1 MPSIRVAK
9 GSRPLSKPPLL
20 EARDLSVAAG
30 TRRLLEKV
38 SFRLEAGECLA
49 LVGESGA
56 GKSLTGLSL
65 LQLLPAGLRLEGSV
79 LFQGEQLVGKAEK
92 TLCGLRGRKIAM
104 IFQEPLSALNP
115 LHRVEDQIAESLLV
129 HDASLGKAQARRE
142 AREWMR
148 RVDIPDVEHRAH
160 FLPHMLSGGQRQ
172 RVMIAMAL
180 ANAPDLLIADE
191 PTTALDVTLQAQI
204 LRLLKDFQRSLG
216 MAMLFVTH
224 DFSVLRSIADRVA
237 VMRAGRIV
245 EQGALKEVLRAPR
258 IAYTRRL
265 IAAEPKGK
273 ASREIKGKEEGHT
286 KKTSLRAV
294 EPVLSVEDLRVSF
307 PLSVG
312 LFGKVRESFEALAGV
327 GFSLSRGSCLGIV
340 GESGSGKS
348 TLGLA
353 LLRLVKARG
362 RVLFGASEEDL
373 LRLSGARLKR
383 LRRDLQ
389 IVFQDPFASLSP
401 RMAVGDIVA
410 EGPDIHGFY
419 KSAQERARAIVSSL
433 REVGLESEAASRY
446 PHEFSGGQRQRI
458 AIARVLIMRPR
469 LLVLD
474 EPTSSLDVTVQAQ
487 ILSLLRDDVLCCARL
502 HDSSLPHHHK
512 LLRHAAHDSQI
523 MADKKIRQVQLAL
536 QIAQQRKDLRLH
548 RHIQRRG
555 RLVQHQQP
563 RTHDQHARDRNS
575 LTLPARE
582 LVRIARCRLALQTHL
597 AQTGNDGAGAL
608 LSRLVEPVNV
618 GTLRNDVPYRH
629 ARRQRGERVLKD
641 DLQITAQTLQTRS

>member
-1 MPSIRVAK
+1 MPSTRVVK
-9 GSRPLSKPPLL
+9 GSPPPLL
-20 EARDLSVAAG
+20 EVRNLSVA
-30 TRRLLEKV
+30 TPTHSLLAKV
-38 SFRLEAGECLA
+38 SFRLNAGECLA

-65 LQLLPAGLRLEGSV
+65 PQLLPAGLTLGGSV
-79 LFQGEQLVGKAEK
+79 LFQGKQLVGGSEKA
-92 TLCGLRGRKIAM
+92 LRGLRGRKIAM

-115 LHRVEDQIAESLLV
+115 LHRVEDQIAESLSV
-129 HDASLGKAQARRE
+129 HDASLSKARARGK

-148 RVDIPDVEHRAH
+148 RVGIPDVEHRAH

-180 ANAPDLLIADE
+180 ANEPDLLIADE
-191 PTTALDVTLQAQI
+191 PTTALDVTLQTQI
-204 LRLLKDFQRSLG
+204 LRLLKDFQASLG

-237 VMRAGRIV
+237 VMRCGAIV
-245 EQGALKEVLRAPR
+245 EQGTLKEVLRAPR
-258 IAYTRRL
+258 TAYTRAL

-273 ASREIKGKEEGHT
+273 ADKGKADKARGGGEPLLSAEE
-286 KKTSLRAV
+286 
-294 EPVLSVEDLRVSF
+294 LRVSF

-312 LFGKVRESFEALAGV
+312 LFGKVRENFEALAGV
-327 GFSLSRGSCLGIV
+327 GLSLSRGSCLGIV

-353 LLRLVKARG
+353 LLRLVPARG
-362 RVLFGASEEDL
+362 RVLFGDAREDL
-373 LRLSGARLKR
+373 LQVSSARLKR

-401 RMAVGDIVA
+401 RMAVADIVA
-410 EGPDIHGFY
+410 EGPDIHRFY
-419 KSAQERARAIVSSL
+419 RSAEERTRAVAASL

-487 ILSLLRDDVLCCARL
+487 ILSLLRDL
-502 HDSSLPHHHK
+502 
-512 LLRHAAHDSQI
+512 
-523 MADKKIRQVQLAL
+523 
-536 QIAQQRKDLRLH
+536 QRKLDLAYLFISHDLRVVRSMAQELVVMKE
-548 RHIQRRG
+548 G
-555 RLVQHQQP
+555 RIVEAGATEQVIARP
-563 RTHDQHARDRNS
+563 QHAYTK
-575 LTLPARE
+575 TL
-582 LVRIARCRLALQTHL
+582 IAA
-597 AQTGNDGAGAL
+597 AFD
-608 LSRLVEPVNV
+608 
-618 GTLRNDVPYRH
+618 
-629 ARRQRGERVLKD
+629 ER
-641 DLQITAQTLQTRS
+641 

>member
-1 MPSIRVAK
+1 MSKEA
-9 GSRPLSKPPLL
+9 KPPLL
-20 EARDLSVAAG
+20 EVRNLSVVVG
-30 TRRLLEKV
+30 TRTLLEGA
-38 SFRLEAGECLA
+38 SFCLQAGECLA

-65 LQLLPAGLRLEGSV
+65 AQLLPAGLRLGGSV
-79 LFQGEQLVGKAEK
+79 RFQGEQLVGKSEK
-92 TLCGLRGRKIAM
+92 ALRSLRGRKIAM

-115 LHRVEDQIAESLLV
+115 LHRVEDQIAESLFV
-129 HDASLGKAQARRE
+129 HDASLSKARARHG

-148 RVDIPDVEHRAH
+148 KVGIPDVEHRAR

-237 VMRAGRIV
+237 VMRDGRIV
-245 EQGALKEVLRAPR
+245 EQGALKEVLRAPKV
-258 IAYTRRL
+258 AYTRQL
-265 IAAEPKGK
+265 IAAELTGK
-273 ASREIKGKEEGHT
+273 TRSKISSKAEGKVG
-286 KKTSLRAV
+286 KSLRASRQV
-294 EPVLSVEDLRVSF
+294 IEPVLSVDDLRVSF

-312 LFGKVRESFEALAGV
+312 LFGRVRENFEALAGV
-327 GFSLSRGSCLGIV
+327 GLSLARGSCLGIV

-353 LLRLVKARG
+353 LLRLVRAQG
-362 RVLFGASEEDL
+362 RVLFGEAEEDL
-373 LRLSGARLKR
+373 LRVSSARLKR

-419 KSAQERARAIVSSL
+419 KEAGERERAVAASL
-433 REVGLESEAASRY
+433 REVGLEKEAVSRY

-487 ILSLLRDDVLCCARL
+487 ILSLLRDLQD
-502 HDSSLPHHHK
+502 K
-512 LLRHAAHDSQI
+512 LD
-523 MADKKIRQVQLAL
+523 LAYL
-536 QIAQQRKDLRLH
+536 FISHDLRVVRSMAQELVVMKE
-548 RHIQRRG
+548 G
-555 RLVQHQQP
+555 RIVEAGATETVIAHP
-563 RTHDQHARDRNS
+563 QHAYTK
-575 LTLPARE
+575 TL
-582 LVRIARCRLALQTHL
+582 IAA
-597 AQTGNDGAGAL
+597 AFG
-608 LSRLVEPVNV
+608 
-618 GTLRNDVPYRH
+618 
-629 ARRQRGERVLKD
+629 
-641 DLQITAQTLQTRS
+641 

>member
-1 MPSIRVAK
+1 MPSTRVAK
-9 GSRPLSKPPLL
+9 LTVGSKPPLL
-20 EARDLSVAAG
+20 EVRNLSVATTATATA
-30 TRRLLEKV
+30 TRKLLREV
-38 SFRLEAGECLA
+38 SFSLQAGECLA

-65 LQLLPAGLRLEGSV
+65 PQLLPAGLKLEGSV
-79 LFQGEQLVGKAEK
+79 LFRGEQLVGRSEK
-92 TLCGLRGRKIAM
+92 SLRGLRGKKIAM

-129 HDASLGKAQARRE
+129 HDISLGKARARRE

-148 RVDIPDVEHRAH
+148 RVGIPDVEYRAR

-237 VMRAGRIV
+237 VMREGRIV
-245 EQGALKEVLRAPR
+245 EQGSLQEVLRTPR
-258 IAYTRRL
+258 VAYTRHL
-265 IAAEPKGK
+265 IAAEPSGK
-273 ASREIKGKEEGHT
+273 AAGGKARGQAREQASKRE
-286 KKTSLRAV
+286 SLRVV
-294 EPVLSVEDLRVSF
+294 EPILSVEDLRVSF

-312 LFGKVRESFEALAGV
+312 LFGKVRENFEALAGV
-327 GFSLSRGSCLGIV
+327 GLSLSRGSCLGIV

-353 LLRLVKARG
+353 LLRLVRARG
-362 RVLFGASEEDL
+362 RVLFGEEEEDL
-373 LRLSGARLKR
+373 LRVSNARMKR
-383 LRRDLQ
+383 LRRDVQ

-419 KSAQERARAIVSSL
+419 KQAEERARAIATSL
-433 REVGLESEAASRY
+433 REVGLDSDAASRY

-474 EPTSSLDVTVQAQ
+474 EPTSSLDVTIQAQ
-487 ILSLLRDDVLCCARL
+487 ILSLLRDLQ
-502 HDSSLPHHHK
+502 SK
-512 LLRHAAHDSQI
+512 LD
-523 MADKKIRQVQLAL
+523 LAYL
-536 QIAQQRKDLRLH
+536 FISHDLRVVRSMAQELVVMKE
-548 RHIQRRG
+548 G
-555 RLVQHQQP
+555 RIVEAGATEKVITNP
-563 RTHDQHARDRNS
+563 QHAYTK
-575 LTLPARE
+575 TLIEAAFGKTS
-582 LVRIARCRLALQTHL
+582 IAAI
-597 AQTGNDGAGAL
+597 
-608 LSRLVEPVNV
+608 S
-618 GTLRNDVPYRH
+618 Y
-629 ARRQRGERVLKD
+629 K
-641 DLQITAQTLQTRS
+641 

>member
-1 MPSIRVAK
+1 MTSKAIAK
-9 GSRPLSKPPLL
+9 DAKPPLL
-20 EARDLSVAAG
+20 EVRNLSVATG
-30 TRRLLEKV
+30 TRTGTRTLLEEV
-38 SFRLEAGECLA
+38 SFHLQAGECLA

-65 LQLLPAGLRLEGSV
+65 SQLLPAGLRMDGSV
-79 LFQGEQLVGKAEK
+79 RFQGEQLIGKSEK
-92 TLCGLRGRKIAM
+92 ALRALRGRKIAM

-115 LHRVEDQIAESLLV
+115 LHPVENQIAESLLV
-129 HDASLGKAQARRE
+129 HDVSMSKARARRE

-148 RVDIPDVEHRAH
+148 RVDIPDVEHRAR

-180 ANAPDLLIADE
+180 ANAPDLLVADE

-237 VMRAGRIV
+237 VMRFGRIV
-245 EQGALKEVLRAPR
+245 EQGALQEVLRAPR
-258 IAYTRRL
+258 AAYTRQL
-265 IAAEPKGK
+265 IAAEPTGSKARGK
-273 ASREIKGKEEGHT
+273 AKKQSSKRTSRQIVDP
-286 KKTSLRAV
+286 L
-294 EPVLSVEDLRVSF
+294 LSVEELRVSF
-307 PLSVG
+307 PLAVG
-312 LFGKVRESFEALAGV
+312 LFGHARENFEALAGV
-327 GFSLSRGSCLGIV
+327 GLSLSRGSCLGIV

-353 LLRLVKARG
+353 LLRLVRAQG
-362 RVLFGASEEDL
+362 RVLFGEAREDL
-373 LRLSGARLKR
+373 LQVSSARLKR
-383 LRRDLQ
+383 LRRDVQ

-419 KSAQERARAIVSSL
+419 KSAAERERAIVSSL
-433 REVGLESEAASRY
+433 HEVGLESEAASRY

-487 ILSLLRDDVLCCARL
+487 ILSLLRDLQE
-502 HDSSLPHHHK
+502 K
-512 LLRHAAHDSQI
+512 LG
-523 MADKKIRQVQLAL
+523 LAYL
-536 QIAQQRKDLRLH
+536 FISHDLRVVRSMAQELVVMKE
-548 RHIQRRG
+548 G
-555 RLVQHQQP
+555 RIVEVGETETVIARP
-563 RTHDQHARDRNS
+563 QHAYTK
-575 LTLPARE
+575 TL
-582 LVRIARCRLALQTHL
+582 IAA
-597 AQTGNDGAGAL
+597 AFD
-608 LSRLVEPVNV
+608 
-618 GTLRNDVPYRH
+618 
-629 ARRQRGERVLKD
+629 
-641 DLQITAQTLQTRS
+641 

>member
-1 MPSIRVAK
+1 MPSTRVAK
-9 GSRPLSKPPLL
+9 LTVGSKPPLL
-20 EARDLSVAAG
+20 EVRNLSVATTATATA
-30 TRRLLEKV
+30 TRKLLQEV
-38 SFRLEAGECLA
+38 SFSLEAGECLA

-65 LQLLPAGLRLEGSV
+65 PQLLPAGLKLEGSV
-79 LFQGEQLVGKAEK
+79 LFRGEQLVGRSDKA
-92 TLCGLRGRKIAM
+92 LRGLRGKKIAM

-115 LHRVEDQIAESLLV
+115 LHRVEDQIAESLSV
-129 HDASLGKAQARRE
+129 HDVSLGKARARRE

-148 RVDIPDVEHRAH
+148 RVGIPDVEYRAR

-204 LRLLKDFQRSLG
+204 LQLLKDFQRSLG

-245 EQGALKEVLRAPR
+245 EQGSLQEVLRTPR
-258 IAYTRRL
+258 VAYTRHL
-265 IAAEPKGK
+265 IAAEPSGK
-273 ASREIKGKEEGHT
+273 AAGQARGQAKEQTSKRE
-286 KKTSLRAV
+286 SLRVV
-294 EPVLSVEDLRVSF
+294 EPILSVEDLRVSF

-312 LFGKVRESFEALAGV
+312 LFGKVRENFEALAGV
-327 GFSLSRGSCLGIV
+327 GLSLARGSCLGIV

-353 LLRLVKARG
+353 LLRLVRARG
-362 RVLFGASEEDL
+362 RVLFGEEGEDL
-373 LRLSGARLKR
+373 LRVSNARMKR
-383 LRRDLQ
+383 LRRDVQ

-419 KSAQERARAIVSSL
+419 KQAEERTRAIATSL
-433 REVGLESEAASRY
+433 REVGLDSDAASRY

-474 EPTSSLDVTVQAQ
+474 EPTSSLDVTIQAQ
-487 ILSLLRDDVLCCARL
+487 ILSLLRDLQ
-502 HDSSLPHHHK
+502 SK
-512 LLRHAAHDSQI
+512 LD
-523 MADKKIRQVQLAL
+523 LAYL
-536 QIAQQRKDLRLH
+536 FISHDLRVVRSMAQELVVMKE
-548 RHIQRRG
+548 G
-555 RLVQHQQP
+555 RIVEAGATEKVITNP
-563 RTHDQHARDRNS
+563 QHAYTK
-575 LTLPARE
+575 TLIEAAFGKTS
-582 LVRIARCRLALQTHL
+582 IAAI
-597 AQTGNDGAGAL
+597 
-608 LSRLVEPVNV
+608 S
-618 GTLRNDVPYRH
+618 Y
-629 ARRQRGERVLKD
+629 K
-641 DLQITAQTLQTRS
+641 

>member
-9 GSRPLSKPPLL
+9 GIARRKPPLL
-20 EARDLSVAAG
+20 EVRNLSVATETGA
-30 TRRLLEKV
+30 RRLLQEV
-38 SFRLEAGECLA
+38 SFCLEAGECLA

-65 LQLLPAGLRLEGSV
+65 PQLLPAGLRLVGEV
-79 LFQGEQLVGKAEK
+79 LFQGEQLVGQSEKA
-92 TLCGLRGRKIAM
+92 LRSLRGRKIAM

-129 HDASLGKAQARRE
+129 HDASINKTRARAK

-148 RVDIPDVEHRAH
+148 RVGIPDVEHRAR

-204 LRLLKDFQRSLG
+204 LRLLKEFQRSLG

-224 DFSVLRSIADRVA
+224 DFSVLRSVADRVA

-245 EQGALKEVLRAPR
+245 EQGALQEVLQTPR
-258 IAYTRRL
+258 TAYTRRL

-273 ASREIKGKEEGHT
+273 AEGKTRNKADKAAGQGSKPT
-286 KKTSLRAV
+286 ARRV
-294 EPVLSVEDLRVSF
+294 VDPVLSVEDLRVSF

-312 LFGKVRESFEALAGV
+312 LFGKVRENFEALAGV
-327 GFSLSRGSCLGIV
+327 GLSLSRGSCLGIV

-362 RVLFGASEEDL
+362 SVLFGEAEEDL
-373 LRLSGARLKR
+373 LRVSNARLKR

-389 IVFQDPFASLSP
+389 IVFQDPFSSLSP

-419 KSAQERARAIVSSL
+419 KSAQQRERAVISSL
-433 REVGLESEAASRY
+433 REVGLEREAASRY

-487 ILSLLRDDVLCCARL
+487 ILSLLRDLQRRL
-502 HDSSLPHHHK
+502 D
-512 LLRHAAHDSQI
+512 
-523 MADKKIRQVQLAL
+523 LAYL
-536 QIAQQRKDLRLH
+536 FISHDLRVVRSMAQELVVMKE
-548 RHIQRRG
+548 G
-555 RLVQHQQP
+555 RIVEAGATERVIAHP
-563 RTHDQHARDRNS
+563 QHAYTK
-575 LTLPARE
+575 TL
-582 LVRIARCRLALQTHL
+582 IAA
-597 AQTGNDGAGAL
+597 AFG
-608 LSRLVEPVNV
+608 
-618 GTLRNDVPYRH
+618 
-629 ARRQRGERVLKD
+629 
-641 DLQITAQTLQTRS
+641 

>member
-9 GSRPLSKPPLL
+9 GAKPPLSPPPLL
-20 EARDLSVAAG
+20 EVRNLSIATE
-30 TRRLLEKV
+30 TRKLLHNV

-65 LQLLPAGLRLEGSV
+65 PQLLPAGLSLAGSV
-79 LFQGEQLVGKAEK
+79 LFQGEQLVGKSEK
-92 TLCGLRGRKIAM
+92 ALRGLRGRKIAM

-129 HDASLGKAQARRE
+129 HDASLGKARARSK

-148 RVDIPDVEHRAH
+148 RVGIPDVEHRAR

-237 VMRAGRIV
+237 VLRAGRIV
-245 EQGALKEVLRAPR
+245 EQGSLQEVLHAPR
-258 IAYTRRL
+258 AAYTRHL

-273 ASREIKGKEEGHT
+273 AEGKVASKAEGQGSKPPSR
-286 KKTSLRAV
+286 RVA
-294 EPVLSVEDLRVSF
+294 EPVLSAEDLRVSF

-312 LFGKVRESFEALAGV
+312 LFGKVRENFEALAGV
-327 GFSLSRGSCLGIV
+327 GLSLSRGSCLGIV

-353 LLRLVKARG
+353 LLRLIAARG
-362 RVLFGASEEDL
+362 RVLFGEEQEDL
-373 LRLSGARLKR
+373 LRVSNARMKR
-383 LRRDLQ
+383 LRRDVQ

-401 RMAVGDIVA
+401 RMAVEDIVA

-419 KSAQERARAIVSSL
+419 KSAQERARAVASSL
-433 REVGLESEAASRY
+433 REVGLEREAASRY

-474 EPTSSLDVTVQAQ
+474 EPTSSLDTTVQAQ
-487 ILSLLRDDVLCCARL
+487 ILSLLRDL
-502 HDSSLPHHHK
+502 
-512 LLRHAAHDSQI
+512 
-523 MADKKIRQVQLAL
+523 
-536 QIAQQRKDLRLH
+536 QRKLGLAYLFISHDLRVVRSMAQELVVMKE
-548 RHIQRRG
+548 G
-555 RLVQHQQP
+555 RIVEAGATERVIARP
-563 RTHDQHARDRNS
+563 QHAY
-575 LTLPARE
+575 T
-582 LVRIARCRLALQTHL
+582 
-597 AQTGNDGAGAL
+597 
-608 LSRLVEPVNV
+608 
-618 GTLRNDVPYRH
+618 
-629 ARRQRGERVLKD
+629 KD
-641 DLQITAQTLQTRS
+641 AYCCGFR

>member
-1 MPSIRVAK
+1 MHSTRVDKLAVD
-9 GSRPLSKPPLL
+9 SKPPLL
-20 EARDLSVAAG
+20 EVRNLSVATTATATA
-30 TRRLLEKV
+30 TRKLLQEV
-38 SFRLEAGECLA
+38 SFSLEAGECLA

-65 LQLLPAGLRLEGSV
+65 PQLLPAGLKLEGSV
-79 LFQGEQLVGKAEK
+79 LFRGEQLVGRSDKS
-92 TLCGLRGRKIAM
+92 LRGLRGKKIAM

-129 HDASLGKAQARRE
+129 HDISLGKARARRE

-148 RVDIPDVEHRAH
+148 RVGIPDVEYRAR

-204 LRLLKDFQRSLG
+204 LQLLKDFQRSLG

-245 EQGALKEVLRAPR
+245 EQGSLQEVLRTPR
-258 IAYTRRL
+258 VAYTRHL
-265 IAAEPKGK
+265 IAAEPSGK
-273 ASREIKGKEEGHT
+273 AAGGKARGQAGGQAREQTSKRE
-286 KKTSLRAV
+286 SLRVV
-294 EPVLSVEDLRVSF
+294 EPILSVEDLRVSF

-312 LFGKVRESFEALAGV
+312 LFGKVRENFEALAGV
-327 GFSLSRGSCLGIV
+327 GLSLARGSCLGIV

-353 LLRLVKARG
+353 LLRLVRARG
-362 RVLFGASEEDL
+362 RVLFGEEGEDL
-373 LRLSGARLKR
+373 LRVSNARMKR
-383 LRRDLQ
+383 LRRDVQ

-419 KSAQERARAIVSSL
+419 KQAEERARAIATSL
-433 REVGLESEAASRY
+433 HEVGLDSDAASRY

-474 EPTSSLDVTVQAQ
+474 EPTSSLDVTIQAQ
-487 ILSLLRDDVLCCARL
+487 ILSLLRDLQ
-502 HDSSLPHHHK
+502 SK
-512 LLRHAAHDSQI
+512 LD
-523 MADKKIRQVQLAL
+523 LAYL
-536 QIAQQRKDLRLH
+536 FISHDLRVVRSMAQELVVMKE
-548 RHIQRRG
+548 G
-555 RLVQHQQP
+555 RIVEAGATEKVITNP
-563 RTHDQHARDRNS
+563 QHAYTK
-575 LTLPARE
+575 TLIEAAFGKTS
-582 LVRIARCRLALQTHL
+582 IAAI
-597 AQTGNDGAGAL
+597 
-608 LSRLVEPVNV
+608 S
-618 GTLRNDVPYRH
+618 Y
-629 ARRQRGERVLKD
+629 K
-641 DLQITAQTLQTRS
+641 

>member
-1 MPSIRVAK
+1 MTSKTIAK
-9 GSRPLSKPPLL
+9 DAKPPLL
-20 EARDLSVAAG
+20 EVRNLSVATG
-30 TRRLLEKV
+30 TRTLLEEV
-38 SFRLEAGECLA
+38 SFHLRAGECLA

-65 LQLLPAGLRLEGSV
+65 SQLLPAGLRMEGSV
-79 LFQGEQLVGKAEK
+79 RFQGEQLIGKSEK
-92 TLCGLRGRKIAM
+92 ALRALRGRKIAM

-115 LHRVEDQIAESLLV
+115 LHPVENQIAESLLV
-129 HDASLGKAQARRE
+129 HDVSMSKARARRE

-148 RVDIPDVEHRAH
+148 RVDIPDVEHRAR

-180 ANAPDLLIADE
+180 ANAPDLLVADE

-237 VMRAGRIV
+237 VMRFGRIV
-245 EQGALKEVLRAPR
+245 EQGALQEVLRAPR
-258 IAYTRRL
+258 AAYTRQL
-265 IAAEPKGK
+265 IAAEPTGSKARGK
-273 ASREIKGKEEGHT
+273 SKKQSSKRTSRQIVAP
-286 KKTSLRAV
+286 L
-294 EPVLSVEDLRVSF
+294 LSVEELRVSF
-307 PLSVG
+307 PLAVG
-312 LFGKVRESFEALAGV
+312 LFGHVRENFEALAGV
-327 GFSLSRGSCLGIV
+327 GLSLSRGSCLGIV

-353 LLRLVKARG
+353 LLRLVRAQG
-362 RVLFGASEEDL
+362 RVLFGEAREDL
-373 LRLSGARLKR
+373 LQVSSARLKR
-383 LRRDLQ
+383 LRRDVQ

-419 KSAQERARAIVSSL
+419 KSAAERERAIVSSL
-433 REVGLESEAASRY
+433 HEVGLESEAASRY

-487 ILSLLRDDVLCCARL
+487 ILSLLRDLQE
-502 HDSSLPHHHK
+502 K
-512 LLRHAAHDSQI
+512 LG
-523 MADKKIRQVQLAL
+523 LAYL
-536 QIAQQRKDLRLH
+536 FISHDLRVVRSMAQELVVMKA
-548 RHIQRRG
+548 G
-555 RLVQHQQP
+555 RIVEAGETETVIARP
-563 RTHDQHARDRNS
+563 QHAYTK
-575 LTLPARE
+575 TL
-582 LVRIARCRLALQTHL
+582 IAA
-597 AQTGNDGAGAL
+597 AFD
-608 LSRLVEPVNV
+608 
-618 GTLRNDVPYRH
+618 
-629 ARRQRGERVLKD
+629 
-641 DLQITAQTLQTRS
+641 